1 MVFFELFSNAPDILR
16 IPAGHALFH
25 EGDEGRCMFVLTIGS
40 AEVYVKNRRVEVLV
54 PGNMVG
60 ELALVTRGPRTATV
74 LALEDSEFVSIDEER
89 FNYLVQHTPYF
100 ALNVM
105 RLLAERL
112 TAASDALPAMEDI

>member
-1 MVFFELFSNAPDILR
+1 MVFFELFSNAPDIVR
-16 IPAGHALFH
+16 VPAGKALFH
-25 EGDEGRCMFVLTIGS
+25 EGEGGCCMFVLTIGS
-40 AEVYVKNRRVEVLV
+40 AEVYVKNRRVELLV

-74 LALEDSEFVSIDEER
+74 LALEDSEFVSIDEDR
-89 FNYLVQHTPYF
+89 FNYLVQHTPFF

-112 TAASDALPAMEDI
+112 TAASSALPAVEDV